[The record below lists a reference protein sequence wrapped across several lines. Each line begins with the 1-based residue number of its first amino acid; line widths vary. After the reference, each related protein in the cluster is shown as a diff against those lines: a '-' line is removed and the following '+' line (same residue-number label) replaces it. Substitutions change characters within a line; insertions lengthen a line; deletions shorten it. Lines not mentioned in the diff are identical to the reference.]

1 MQVEAGGPDAA
12 DDHVD
17 GLAAGCFE
25 DLLHGRWVADVAV
38 DDCEVAGLQFGADA
52 FGCEGGGEF
61 GGRAGEGGAGV
72 LVFEGEGE
80 TVACAVACCAEERE
94 GFGLGHCW

>member
-12 DDHVD
+12 DYHVD
-17 GLAAGCFE
+17 GLADGCFE
-25 DLLHGRWVADVAV
+25 DLCHGRWVANVAV

-52 FGCEGGGEF
+52 LGCEGGGEF

-72 LVFEGEGE
+72 LVFEREGE
-80 TVACAVACCAEERE
+80 TVACAIACCAEEGE
-94 GFGLGHCW
+94 GLGLGHCW